1 MRLGFVLAEVGQGF
15 RRNLS
20 MVVSVILVTFISLT
34 FFGAAILLQ
43 LQIGQM
49 KGYWYDR
56 AEVTVY
62 MCIELSRAPACA
74 GSDAT
79 EEQIEAVRQHLESSS
94 IASRIEKVTF
104 ESAEDAFARFQE
116 EFAGTTIGELGTI
129 DSFGPDFR
137 VKLVDPNQ
145 SDVVIDSVSG
155 MPGVEEVSDQRALLK
170 PIFDVMNAASYASGG
185 IAALML
191 VAAVLLISTTIRL
204 SAFSR
209 RRELAIMRLVGASN
223 RFIETPFI
231 LEGVLAALIGSLLA
245 SAGVV
250 AIVQFFVTGYLAE
263 NVTDYSFIGMQDALL
278 VVPIIIGVGVLLAAL
293 SASVAIRRYLKA

>member
-1 MRLGFVLAEVGQGF
+1 MRFGLILSEVGQGF

-62 MCIELSRAPACA
+62 MCTELSKEAGCAEGGVTQDQVDAVTQQLEGSTLAPYVEKYTFETADDAYKNFQEMFA
-74 GSDAT
+74 GSDL
-79 EEQIEAVRQHLESSS
+79 VG
-94 IASRIEKVTF
+94 IASP
-104 ESAEDAFARFQE
+104 
-116 EFAGTTIGELGTI
+116 EF
-129 DSFGPDFR
+129 FGPDFR

-145 SDVVIDSVSG
+145 SEVIVDAIGG
-155 MPGVEEVSDQRALLK
+155 MSGVEEVTDERALLQ
-170 PIFDVMNAASYASGG
+170 PIFDVMNAASYTAVG

-245 SAGVV
+245 SAAVA
-250 AIVQFFVTGYLAE
+250 AIVQFFVHGYLAE
-263 NVTDYSFIGMQDALL
+263 KITSYAFIDLKDALL
-278 VVPIIIGVGVLLAAL
+278 VAPVIVGVGVLLAAL

>member
-1 MRLGFVLAEVGQGF
+1 MRFGLILSEVGQGF

-20 MVVSVILVTFISLT
+20 MVVSVVLVTFISLT

-43 LQIGQM
+43 LQINEM

-62 MCIELSRAPACA
+62 MCIEVVPNCEGA
-74 GSDAT
+74 DAT
-79 EEQIEAVRQHLESSS
+79 QEQIDAVSAQLEGDTLGQFVQ
-94 IASRIEKVTF
+94 KVTF
-104 ESAEDAFARFQE
+104 ETREDAYARFQQ
-116 EFAGTTIGELGTI
+116 EFADSDIVGLATI
-129 DSFGPDFR
+129 DSIAADFQI
-137 VKLVDPNQ
+137 KLVDPDD
-145 SDVVIDSVSG
+145 SDVIIDSISG
-155 MPGVEEVSDQRALLK
+155 MPGVDEVEDQRALLQ
-170 PIFDVMNAASYASGG
+170 PIFDIMNAASYTAVG

-231 LEGVLAALIGSLLA
+231 LEGVLASLIGSLLA
-245 SAGVV
+245 SGAVI
-250 AIVQFFVTGYLAE
+250 AIVQFFVNGYLAE
-263 NVTDYSFIGMQDALL
+263 RITGYTFIGLKDAFL
-278 VVPIIIGVGVLLAAL
+278 VAPIIIGVGAVLAAL

>member
-1 MRLGFVLAEVGQGF
+1 MRLGLILSEVGQGF

-20 MVVSVILVTFISLT
+20 MVVSVVLVTFISLT

-43 LQIGQM
+43 LQIGEM

-62 MCIELSRAPACA
+62 MCIEVAPGCEGAA
-74 GSDAT
+74 AT
-79 EEQIEAVRQHLESSS
+79 QEQIDAVDAQLSGPTLGEFVD
-94 IASRIEKVTF
+94 KVTF
-104 ESAEDAFARFQE
+104 ETPDDAYARFQQ
-116 EFAGTTIGELGTI
+116 EFAGSSIVDIATI
-129 DSFGPDFR
+129 DSFAADFQI
-137 VKLVDPNQ
+137 KLVDPND
-145 SDVVIDSVSG
+145 SDVIIDSISG
-155 MPGVEEVSDQRALLK
+155 MPGVDEVSDQRALLQ
-170 PIFDVMNAASYASGG
+170 PIFDIMNAASYTAVG

-231 LEGVLAALIGSLLA
+231 LEGVLASLIGSVLA
-245 SAGVV
+245 SAAVV
-250 AIVQFFVTGYLAE
+250 AIVQFFVHGYLAE
-263 NVTDYSFIGMQDALL
+263 RITDYTFIGLDQALL
-278 VVPIIIGVGVLLAAL
+278 VVPILIGVGALLAAL

>member
-1 MRLGFVLAEVGQGF
+1 MRLGLILSEVGQGF

-43 LQIGQM
+43 LQIGEM

-62 MCIELSRAPACA
+62 MCIEVIPNCENA
-74 GSDAT
+74 DAT
-79 EEQIEAVRQHLESSS
+79 QEQIDAVSAQLSGGTLSQFV
-94 IASRIEKVTF
+94 EKVTF
-104 ESAEDAFARFQE
+104 ETREQAFERFQT
-116 EFAGTTIGELGTI
+116 EFAGSDIVGIATI
-129 DSFGPDFR
+129 DSIAADFQI
-137 VKLVDPNQ
+137 KLVDPDD
-145 SDVVIDSVSG
+145 SDVIIDSISG
-155 MPGVEEVSDQRALLK
+155 MPGVDEVRDQRALLQ
-170 PIFDVMNAASYASGG
+170 PIFDIMNAASYTAVG

-191 VAAVLLISTTIRL
+191 VAAVLLIATTIRL

-231 LEGVLAALIGSLLA
+231 LEGVLASLIGSLLA
-245 SAGVV
+245 SGAVV
-250 AIVQFFVTGYLAE
+250 AIVQFFVNGYLAE
-263 NVTDYSFIGMQDALL
+263 RVTDYTFIGLKEAVIVAPVL
-278 VVPIIIGVGVLLAAL
+278 IGVGALLAAL

>member
-1 MRLGFVLAEVGQGF
+1 MRLGLILSEVGQGF

-34 FFGAAILLQ
+34 FFGAAVLLQ

-62 MCIELSRAPACA
+62 MCSAIVPTCDGA
-74 GSDAT
+74 DAT
-79 EEQIEAVRQHLESSS
+79 EEQIDAVKAQLEGDTL
-94 IASRIEKVTF
+94 ADFVDAVNYET
-104 ESAEDAFARFQE
+104 AEDAFARFQE
-116 EFAGTTIGELGTI
+116 EFEGTTVAELATI
-129 DSFGPDFR
+129 DSFGPDFQVR
-137 VKLVDPNQ
+137 LVNPEE
-145 SDVVIDSVSG
+145 SGVIIDSVSG
-155 MPGVEEVSDQRALLK
+155 MPGVDEVRDQRALLQ
-170 PIFDVMNAASYASGG
+170 PIFDVMNAASYTAVG

-231 LEGVLAALIGSLLA
+231 LEGIVASFIGSLLA
-245 SAGVV
+245 SGAV
-250 AIVQFFVTGYLAE
+250 IVIVHFFVQGYLTE
-263 NVTDYSFIGMQDALL
+263 MFTTYSFIGLQDALL
-278 VVPIIIGVGVLLAAL
+278 VAPILIGVGALLAAL

>member
-1 MRLGFVLAEVGQGF
+1 MRFGLILSEVGQGF

-43 LQIGQM
+43 MQIGEM
-49 KGYWYDR
+49 KGYWYER

-62 MCIELSRAPACA
+62 MCIPVAPGCD
-74 GSDAT
+74 GAT
-79 EEQIEAVRQHLESSS
+79 ATQEQIDAVQAQLEGGTLSGF
-94 IASRIEKVTF
+94 IEKATL
-104 ESAEDAFARFQE
+104 ETPDEAFAHFKEQ
-116 EFAGTTIGELGTI
+116 FAGNSIVDLATI
-129 DSFGPDFR
+129 DSFAYDFQI
-137 VKLVDPNQ
+137 KLNDPND
-145 SDVVIDSVSG
+145 SDVIIDSVSG
-155 MPGVEEVSDQRALLK
+155 MPGVDEVTDQRALLQ
-170 PIFDVMNAASYASGG
+170 PIFDVMNAASYTAVGVAG
-185 IAALML
+185 LML

-231 LEGVLAALIGSLLA
+231 LEGVLASLIGSLLA
-245 SAGVV
+245 SGAVV
-250 AIVQFFVTGYLAE
+250 AIVQFFVKGYIAE
-263 NVTDYSFIGMQDALL
+263 RFTSYAFVGLSDALL
-278 VVPIIIGVGVLLAAL
+278 VAPILVGVGALLAAL

>member
-1 MRLGFVLAEVGQGF
+1 MRLGLILSEVGQGF

-43 LQIGQM
+43 MQIGEM
-49 KGYWYDR
+49 KNYWYDR

-62 MCIELSRAPACA
+62 MCIPAVPSCEGA
-74 GSDAT
+74 TAT
-79 EEQIEAVRQHLESSS
+79 EEQIEAVAAQLDGPTLGEFVEKWTLESP
-94 IASRIEKVTF
+94 E
-104 ESAEDAFARFQE
+104 EAFARFQE
-116 EFAGTTIGELGTI
+116 QFAGNDIVDLATIE
-129 DSFGPDFR
+129 SFAHDFQI
-137 VKLVDPNQ
+137 KLVDPSN
-145 SDVVIDSVSG
+145 SDVIIDSISG
-155 MPGVEEVSDQRALLK
+155 MPGVDEVTDQRALLQ
-170 PIFDVMNAASYASGG
+170 PIFDVMNAASYTAVG

-231 LEGVLAALIGSLLA
+231 LEGVLASLIGSLLA
-245 SAGVV
+245 SGAVV
-250 AIVQFFVTGYLAE
+250 AIVHFFVNGFLAE
-263 NVTDYSFIGMQDALL
+263 RITDYTFIGLQEALL
-278 VVPIIIGVGVLLAAL
+278 VAPILIGVGALLAAL